1 MFGRSLPV
9 ALVGLLIAGVAAG
22 QDVKVETKK
31 RSVLLATIEGDCPV
45 CAWDVEG
52 REAVTVVLTVDGR
65 YAQHVPVLRTG
76 KSDYR
81 VLLGTVGPGLHSVG
95 IRVDQQHTARELNAK
110 SASIKLVQVDTVA
123 EDDPKYLALSLA
135 PFIYQRPN
143 TVGHFSDI
151 PVFMWYEVE
160 PTERGTRYRY
170 SVIFTNE
177 DGGTPADRLMAT
189 WGRTTD
195 IEYVYSVE
203 VDAKG
208 RILAHDYQGPKH
220 EVLPYRGKLEGRHA
234 RLWVATDNNMV
245 VDRGTIRTRYAPAPV
260 EFVLTNVS
268 REEVMDANPWLYAIA
283 AKELAREGKIVPN
296 APPGKGTISDPR
308 HFVYVEGCG
317 ELGTLALTFG
327 IRVGN
332 EWYTSDRGIPEY
344 RIVRDGC
351 FRAAIPLPDGYAIK
365 DVRAM
370 RAQAHAREGKS
381 AADAATLTRVN
392 TLFMLDEAYMP
403 GPRTVRWRGSVELR
417 ADGVPFE
424 IAIP

>member
-1 MFGRSLPV
+1 MFAPSVAV
-9 ALVGLLIAGVAAG
+9 ALGGVLLASVAAA
-22 QDVKVETKK
+22 QDVKISTQK
-31 RSVLLATIEGDCPV
+31 RAVLLATVEGDCPA

-52 REAVTVVLTVDGR
+52 REAVTAVLTVDGR
-65 YAQHVPVLRTG
+65 YSQHLPLVRSG
-76 KSDYR
+76 KSDYHI
-81 VLLGTVGPGLHSVG
+81 LLGTVAPGSHSVG
-95 IRVDQQHTARELNAK
+95 IRVDPQRTARGLNAK
-110 SASIKLVQVDTVA
+110 SASIRIVRVDAVD
-123 EDDPKYLALSLA
+123 ESDPEYLALSLA
-135 PFIYQRPN
+135 PFIYERPD
-143 TVGHFSDI
+143 TVGRFSDV

-160 PTERGTRYRY
+160 PTDRGTRYRY

-203 VDAKG
+203 VESTG

-260 EFVLTNVS
+260 EVQLTDVS

-283 AKELAREGKIVPN
+283 AKELVREGKIVPD
-296 APPGKGTISDPR
+296 APPGQGSIPDPR
-308 HFVYVEGCG
+308 RFVYVEGCG
-317 ELGTLALTFG
+317 EVGTLALTFA
-327 IRVGN
+327 IRVAN
-332 EWYTSDRGIPEY
+332 QWHTSDRGMPDY

-351 FRAAIPLPDGYAIK
+351 FRAAIPLPDGYTIK

-370 RAQAHAREGKS
+370 RAQAHAREGKP
-381 AADAATLTRVN
+381 AAGAVRLMRVN
-392 TLFMLDEAYMP
+392 TLFTLDEAYVP
-403 GPRTVRWRGSVELR
+403 GPRTVRWQGSVELP
-417 ADGVPFE
+417 AGGPPFE

>member
-1 MFGRSLPV
+1 MFGPSSV
-9 ALVGLLIAGVAAG
+9 AALAGVLLASVAAA
-22 QDVKVETKK
+22 QDVTVSAQK
-31 RSVLLATIEGDCPV
+31 RAVLLATVEGDCPA

-52 REAVTVVLTVDGR
+52 REAVSAVLTVDGR
-65 YAQHVPVLRTG
+65 YSQHLPLVRSG
-76 KSDYR
+76 RSDYH
-81 VLLGTVGPGLHSVG
+81 VLLGTVPPGVHSVG
-95 IRVDQQHTARELNAK
+95 IRVDPQDTARELNAR
-110 SASIKLVQVDTVA
+110 SAAIKIVQVDVVD
-123 EDDPKYLALSLA
+123 EGDPRYRALSLA

-143 TVGHFSDI
+143 TVGRFSDV
-151 PVFMWYEVE
+151 PVFMWYETE
-160 PTERGTRYRY
+160 PTDRGTRYRY

-245 VDRGTIRTRYAPAPV
+245 VDRGTVRSRYAPAPV
-260 EFVLTNVS
+260 EFALTNVS

-296 APPGKGTISDPR
+296 APPGKGTIPDPR

-392 TLFMLDEAYMP
+392 TLFMLDEAYIP
-403 GPRTVRWRGSVELR
+403 GPRIVHW
-417 ADGVPFE
+417 
-424 IAIP
+424 